1 MKQNEQ
7 WILIAGVVLVAFFL
21 MKDKDDKKGAEG

>member
-7 WILIAGVVLVAFFL
+7 MILIAGLVLVAFW
-21 MKDKDDKKGAEG
+21 MMNKDDKKKPGES

>member
-7 WILIAGVVLVAFFL
+7 LILIVGVVLVAFW
-21 MKDKDDKKGAEG
+21 MMNKDDKKVEE

>member
-1 MKQNEQ
+1 MKKNEQ

-21 MKDKDDKKGAEG
+21 MKDKDDKKKADG

>member
-7 WILIAGVVLVAFFL
+7 WILIAGVVLVAIFL
-21 MKDKDDKKGAEG
+21 MKDKDDKKPGSG

>member
-7 WILIAGVVLVAFFL
+7 LILIVGVVLVAFW
-21 MKDKDDKKGAEG
+21 MMNKDDDKKAK

>member
-7 WILIAGVVLVAFFL
+7 MILIAGLVLVAFW
-21 MKDKDDKKGAEG
+21 MMNKDDKKKEEDG

>member
-7 WILIAGVVLVAFFL
+7 WILIAGVVLVAFW
-21 MKDKDDKKGAEG
+21 MMNKDDKKVEE

>member
-7 WILIAGVVLVAFFL
+7 MILIAGLVLVAFG
-21 MKDKDDKKGAEG
+21 MMNKDDKKKEEK

>member
-7 WILIAGVVLVAFFL
+7 WILIAGVVLVAIFL
-21 MKDKDDKKGAEG
+21 MKDKDDKKKGGT